1 MGLHNAQ
8 LIAALELIE
17 RHTGEPFLPR
27 TEVAHR
33 IGISTR
39 QLDRLFATHLK
50 RSYRTHYRQVRLERS
65 RELLLQS
72 SATIMEVAVAC
83 GFSSASHFT
92 RVYRENY
99 GMTPSADRKKGKA
112 ASRLLRLKA

>member
-1 MGLHNAQ
+1 MVQSLLAKFRIGFCIPKFGQQSARSALPSSSAMGLHNAQ

-65 RELLLQS
+65 RELP
-72 SATIMEVAVAC
+72 
-83 GFSSASHFT
+83 ASVLGNHNGGRRRL
-92 RVYRENY
+92 RVFEC
-99 GMTPSADRKKGKA
+99 
-112 ASRLLRLKA
+112 